1 MLALTFQVGELP
13 LAVPAAAVVE
23 VLARRE
29 LRPLALAP
37 PGVVGLLPFRGHLVP
52 VVDLCRL
59 VLDRECQPLL
69 SSRLV
74 VLTVQERTHSRLFAV
89 LAESVLDLVSIGS
102 TVPGLHLPDTPWLD
116 GHLADQPGL
125 PQLFAPAKLLPEDLA
140 ELFATAQA
148 DVEQAP

>member
-23 VLARRE
+23 VLSRRE

-37 PGVVGLLPFRGHLVP
+37 PGVVGLLPFRGQLVP

-59 VLDRECQPLL
+59 VLARECLPLL

-74 VLTVQERTHSRLFAV
+74 VLAVAEATRTRLFAV
-89 LAESVLDLVSIGS
+89 LAESVLDLVPIGT
-102 TVPGLHLPDTPWLD
+102 TVPGLRLPDTPWLD
-116 GHLADQPGL
+116 GHLAEQPGL
-125 PQLFAPAKLLPEDLA
+125 PQLFAPAKLLPDDLA
-140 ELFATAQA
+140 ALFDAAAIDAERAT
-148 DVEQAP
+148 